1 MGLLGLIRLSFSPS
15 QPLEMGGGVGGVGQR
30 VVGRCLWRPNGQ
42 AFPHHRAIS
51 QSYPDFH
58 FGSWCIGAGME
69 DRREASLAAAK
80 ATFPLRTSP
89 SPAHN
94 SPDFLLRKYSEEG
107 EK

>member
-15 QPLEMGGGVGGVGQR
+15 QPLVVGGVGGWTEG
-30 VVGRCLWRPNGQ
+30 GWETPLRPNGQ
-42 AFPHHRAIS
+42 AFPHHRAMS

-94 SPDFLLRKYSEEG
+94 SPDFLLRKYSQEG